1 MEQDKETDSKFL
13 KGLCDKYGLGLKV
26 FSNKLVIWDYKQ
38 YFAKPAVMTISPDM
52 VAQQAYKS
60 TTRGTYTGAKIS
72 YTDPK
77 TKKTIEI
84 MVGQEGRLY
93 KSNQKADTEEDA
105 RLIGESAIIMANR
118 KETTMKLTLKTRI
131 AISTTQTVQLSGFGK
146 ADGKYFV
153 EGVSYDISKKDSRMR
168 MNLSR
173 IADEVGQE
181 PKEDTGTRQGE
192 TYTVGKHDTLWDIA
206 KSRYQDGSMA
216 AEIYEMNK
224 EAIDAEAR
232 RHGKQDSSNGYWIFE
247 GTTLVLP

>member
-1 MEQDKETDSKFL
+1 MSFLPLHTVATSRAYQPLQIQLIAMEIAGKYGLTLAYEAGDIQIAKMEQDKETDSKFL

-38 YFAKPAVMTISPDM
+38 YFAKPAVMTITPDM

-153 EGVSYDISKKDSRMR
+153 EGVSYDISKK
-168 MNLSR
+168 
-173 IADEVGQE
+173 
-181 PKEDTGTRQGE
+181 T
-192 TYTVGKHDTLWDIA
+192 
-206 KSRYQDGSMA
+206 
-216 AEIYEMNK
+216 AE
-224 EAIDAEAR
+224 
-232 RHGKQDSSNGYWIFE
+232 
-247 GTTLVLP
+247 